1 MTTALIV
8 GGGIAGPATAMALHK
23 AGIRSVVHEAY
34 DVGADEAGAFVTLME
49 NGLDALR
56 AIDAL
61 EPVLERSF
69 PAAGVDFMSSSGRA
83 LGHVTL
89 GDGPSGDATPRTPR
103 TLRRSALYRVLYEE
117 AARRGIPVEHGKRF
131 TGATATPGGRVTASF
146 ADGSTAEGDLLI
158 GADGLRSTTRQVIDP
173 DAPGPRY
180 TGLNTV
186 FGYTRDSSA
195 PAAPDGYRMIY
206 GKRSFVGYT
215 TAPDGETWW
224 FVNMPGPEL
233 TRADITGT
241 TSDQWRERL
250 LALFAQ
256 DTTPAADLVAAT
268 GPTLISSNTYDL
280 PRLPVWQNGT
290 MVVIGDAA
298 HAAAHAGQGGSMALE
313 DSVILAKCLR
323 DVPGIPQ
330 ALKTYEHL
338 RRDRV
343 ERVVALSARMGD
355 DKMPS
360 RLKRVLRDA
369 MMPRLLERGRPGTPG
384 WLAGHRIDWQAP
396 VGAA

>member
-1 MTTALIV
+1 MTTALII

-34 DVGADEAGAFVTLME
+34 DAAADEAGAFVTLME

-61 EPVLERSF
+61 EPVLDRSF
-69 PAAGVDFMSSSGRA
+69 AAAGVDFTSSSGRE
-83 LGHVTL
+83 LGHVPM
-89 GDGPSGDATPRTPR
+89 GDGRPGGATPR
-103 TLRRSALYRVLYEE
+103 TLRRASLYRVLYEE
-117 AARRGIPVEHGKRF
+117 AARRGIDVVHGKRF
-131 TGATATPGGRVTASF
+131 TGATTTAGGRVVASF

-158 GADGLRSTTRQVIDP
+158 GADGLRSTTRRVIDP
-173 DAPGPRY
+173 DAPEPRY

-186 FGYTRDSSA
+186 FGYTRDSTA
-195 PAAPDGYRMIY
+195 PASPDGYRMIY

-233 TRADITGT
+233 SRAEITGT

-256 DTTPAADLVAAT
+256 DRTPAADLVAAT
-268 GPTLISSNTYDL
+268 GNTMISSNTYDL
-280 PRLPVWQNGT
+280 PALPVWHNGS

-313 DSVILAKCLR
+313 DSVVLAKCLR
-323 DVPGIPQ
+323 DIPGIPR
-330 ALKTYEHL
+330 ALTAYEGL
-338 RRDRV
+338 RRERV
-343 ERVVALSARMGD
+343 ERVVAMSARMGD

-360 RLKRVLRDA
+360 RLKGALRDA
-369 MMPRLLERGRPGTPG
+369 MMPRLLARGRPGTPG
-384 WLAGHRIDWQAP
+384 WLAGHRIEWQEP
-396 VGAA
+396 VTVS